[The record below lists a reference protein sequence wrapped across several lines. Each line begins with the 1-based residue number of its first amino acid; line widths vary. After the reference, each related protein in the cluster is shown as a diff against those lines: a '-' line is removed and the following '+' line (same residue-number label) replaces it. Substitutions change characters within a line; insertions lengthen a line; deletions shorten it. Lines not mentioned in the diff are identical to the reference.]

1 MEKKQVLFAAGE
13 YQKFFMALG
22 VTVSDEER
30 LRVLNKELDEL
41 VLPIS
46 EVDIRHRLKSWRAVY
61 ALAEVIP
68 ADYPHDQLLAVWD
81 REEKIQAHCLGM
93 IPQMEQFIVG
103 GRWHKVLR
111 WYGFVYGATAT
122 FIPRQQGLMDSLQLP
137 MLALRRIIN
146 AAEIGDMLVA
156 CKLLGLV
163 QGVLWGRGLYSLEAL
178 KNHNR
183 PQGTG

>member
-13 YQKFFMALG
+13 YQKFFLALG

-30 LRVLNKELDEL
+30 LRILNKELDEL
-41 VLPIS
+41 VLPMS
-46 EVDIRHRLKSWRAVY
+46 EVDIKHRLKGWRTLY
-61 ALAEVIP
+61 ALDKVAP
-68 ADYPHDQLLAVWD
+68 KTHPQNQLLAVGD
-81 REEKIQAHCLGM
+81 REEKIQTHCLGM
-93 IPQMEQFIVG
+93 ILQMEQFIAED
-103 GRWHKVLR
+103 RWHKVLR
-111 WYGFVYGATAT
+111 WYGFIYGAKAT
-122 FIPRQQGLMDSLQLP
+122 FIPRQQGLMESLQLP
-137 MLALRRIIN
+137 VLALRRIIN

-163 QGVLWGRGLYSLEAL
+163 QGVLWGRGLYSLETL